1 MHFPPLPPP
10 LCTGLRGPEE
20 QALLAELA
28 GFIRPLNPHLPPL
41 LCTGLRGPEEQ
52 ALLAELAG
60 CPGVHL
66 AASVDHINAPLLW
79 DVKTRAS
86 FRYGAREGGLCTHA
100 CSHGS

>member
-1 MHFPPLPPP
+1 MA
-10 LCTGLRGPEE
+10 LRSRRCWPSW
-20 QALLAELA
+20 QAS
-28 GFIRPLNPHLPPL
+28 FTPLNPHLSPL

-86 FRYGAREGGLCTHA
+86 FRCGAREGGLCTHA

>member
-1 MHFPPLPPP
+1 MPQQAPPP
-10 LCTGLRGPEE
+10 SRLSSPS
-20 QALLAELA
+20 A
-28 GFIRPLNPHLPPL
+28 H
-41 LCTGLRGPEEQ
+41 TGLRGPEEQ

-86 FRYGAREGGLCTHA
+86 FR
-100 CSHGS
+100 